1 MEKKALYKAVIGYLD
16 HYKELK
22 GTLFRVLL
30 LFTLDGKAV
39 SEFDVTE
46 HCSALLKDTDSAKSG
61 ILGDEVSKKGY
72 YEVLVED
79 INPKKPL
86 TKFVISSSSSFNPAY
101 VLYNSCWIRKNKK
114 ENLFIST
121 KGIVKD
127 CQSFDKF
134 FPLDIEESCIYSEIY
149 LGEDNNFIADDGVI
163 RKYKLENLDFLNS
176 ACEADKNIY
185 VLSQSGLDSIKKK
198 LVDEIDFIDKAQLK
212 EWFVKASRVDQK
224 VLTEALNSINDDGLE
239 ATAFKI
245 RSERCRKLFE
255 SFSFSEEDISFFFGR
270 KNLRKELNEYR
281 EKQQKQIDKELA
293 AEKQKSLEAIASHR
307 DIEIEKKLADTKREL
322 SDKEDILKTEEGKLT
337 AVQSELASL
346 EKDIEDKKNL
356 LTTLE
361 NEVSSMKTT
370 KCMIIEA
377 LKEEVRNQQP
387 AVPDKNIDSDR
398 NVDDVLYFESCSAA
412 EEVEP
417 EDCRL
422 LFPKGKFGDQRDE
435 LAAILSYKASV
446 IPDISYAY
454 AVAHLLTNTY
464 VKVITVEHGWYHYED
479 FVKAG
484 ILDFYNEALSD
495 ENRNYLLV
503 LENINVVPIECSLK
517 PIIDLIDGRRLNLPG
532 SERKCFPKNLRILA
546 TVLPSAEED
555 DFGIKLN
562 ERVFEGFHFVETPT
576 SRLSL
581 FLNEIME
588 IEPRCYVDLKSL
600 KIVDI
605 VGDNGYSR
613 YKDY

>member
-1 MEKKALYKAVIGYLD
+1 MENKKFKAIVQYASYSKARKGFRFFVKNLYRLTYEPVKNFST
-16 HYKELK
+16 E
-22 GTLFRVLL
+22 
-30 LFTLDGKAV
+30 DGPI
-39 SEFDVTE
+39 
-46 HCSALLKDTDSAKSG
+46 ALLADSSDGGNATLPENVNEKD
-61 ILGDEVSKKGY
+61 Y

-79 INPKKPL
+79 SNSRDPL
-86 TKFVISSSSSFNPAY
+86 KYFNILSRDDFTPACLIY
-101 VLYNSCWIRKNKK
+101 DNKWIRKNK
-114 ENLFIST
+114 NLFVSTADVFNIS
-121 KGIVKD
+121 KEWKKYIP
-127 CQSFDKF
+127 FDK
-134 FPLDIEESCIYSEIY
+134 EELLTYSEVSF
-149 LGEDNNFIADDGVI
+149 EDGNFICEGGI
-163 RKYKLENLDFLNS
+163 LKEYKLEDFDFLDYTFEVKRN
-176 ACEADKNIY
+176 KIY
-185 VLSQSGLDSIKKK
+185 VLPYSCYERIQKK
-198 LVDEIDFIDKAQLK
+198 LVKEIDFIDKDQLK
-212 EWFVKASRVDQK
+212 EWFIKAVQVDDEELADAIGK
-224 VLTEALNSINDDGLE
+224 INDENLSKE
-239 ATAFKI
+239 AFAI
-245 RSERCRKLFE
+245 RLERCKKLVEKFVFSAE
-255 SFSFSEEDISFFFGR
+255 DAFSFSR
-270 KNLRKELNEYR
+270 KKNIRRAIDEYSDKRK
-281 EKQQKQIDKELA
+281 KQIDIEMA
-293 AEKQKSLEAIASHR
+293 AEKQKSLEAIASYR

-322 SDKEDILKTEEGKLT
+322 SDKEDILKIEEEKLT
-337 AVQSELASL
+337 SVQTELASL

-370 KCMIIEA
+370 KSMIIEA

-387 AVPDKNIDSDR
+387 AVPEKDTSGDR
-398 NVDDVLYFESCSAA
+398 NVNDMLSFGRSSDA
-412 EEVEP
+412 EDIGP
-417 EDCRL
+417 ENYPL
-422 LFPKGKFGDQRDE
+422 VFPNNKFGNQSGE
-435 LAAILSYKASV
+435 LACILIHKASV

-495 ENRNYLLV
+495 ENRNCLLV

-532 SERKCFPKNLRILA
+532 SGGKCFPKNLRILA

-562 ERVFEGFHFVETPT
+562 ERVFRGFHFVETPT

-581 FLNEIME
+581 PLGEVMK
-588 IEPRCYVDLKSL
+588 IEPRFYVDLKSL